1 MVLGGWIRGIPDVF
15 QVIILV
21 GRTVGREERAQRLVG
36 RLAQEMGEVE
46 GAVLERPR
54 PKAAFLYLPSP
65 EAVPYAAGRGTPE
78 HELLVRAGG
87 ENVFSDLQ
95 GYAQISLEEVLLRD
109 PLVIFTDPTQAQNFE
124 KKAILAELRAV
135 KEGKVVG
142 IPASW
147 IVSTRVAEALRK
159 AAVALH
165 PEAFGP

>member
-1 MVLGGWIRGIPDVF
+1 MEASVLD
-15 QVIILV
+15 
-21 GRTVGREERAQRLVG
+21 
-36 RLAQEMGEVE
+36 
-46 GAVLERPR
+46 RPR
-54 PKAAFLYLPSP
+54 PKAAFLYLASP

-95 GYAQISLEEVLLRD
+95 GYAQISLEALLLRD
-109 PLVIFTDPTQAQNFE
+109 PLVIFTDPTQTQNFA
-124 KKAILAELRAV
+124 KRAILGELRAV

-147 IVSTRVAEALRK
+147 IVSTRVAQALRK
-159 AAVALH
+159 AAAALH